1 MAWPPPRCPWSPA
14 PTSSRRLQNDGR
26 ATPQLGQGSRRR
38 DAVRIAQVAGRGV
51 RGRTG
56 NPVPR
61 AGRPRP
67 VRRNTA
73 FLARRPRR
81 RSHLDAAADG
91 GTPGRTEGLS
101 HRPGVHQTQ
110 RPRSRPYQPADSG
123 GVGRGGRLSV
133 PHQLADVFGGDVQP
147 SRVRS
152 RRRRISRR
160 RHPAC
165 ADGEGGD
172 PHRSRPAV
180 TPIYPF
186 SAIVGHDRLRLA
198 LLLCAVRPEIGGV
211 LIRGEKGTAKSTAVR
226 ALAHVLA
233 EVDGAS
239 LVELPIG
246 ATEDR
251 VVGSLDLQKVLRDG
265 EHAFS
270 PGLLAR
276 AHGGVLYVDEVNL
289 LHDHL
294 VDVILDAAAM
304 GRVHVERDGVS
315 HSHEA
320 RFVLIGT
327 MNPEEGELRPQLL
340 DRFGLTVD
348 VHASRDVEV
357 RADVIRQRMAFEAE
371 PAVFAERYAEAD
383 AELARRVAAARLRV
397 GSVALPDNELRRIAA
412 LCAAFDVD
420 GMRADL
426 VVARTAVAHAAWR
439 GASVVAEE
447 DIRVAAE
454 LALPHRRRRDPFDDP
469 GLDPEQLDD
478 AMAQARGAA
487 DEPDPDPP
495 GGGEST
501 SAESSE
507 DAVPQRNSASHSRPS
522 AAPSPVF
529 RTRALVVPGVGEG
542 APGRRSRA
550 RNRTGK
556 AISATDERDAGHGV
570 HVFGTLLATAARQ
583 RHPGAPRPQPEDVR
597 RAIREGR
604 EGNLVI
610 FVVDASGSMAAR
622 DRMSAVSGATLSLLR
637 DAYQRRDK
645 VAVITFRQQDAQLLL
660 PPTTSVHIAG
670 RRLARFDTGGKTPL
684 AQGLLA
690 ARDVVVREKA
700 RDRARRSLVV
710 VLTDGRATGGPDPLG
725 RARVAAARLV
735 AEGAAAVVIDC
746 ETSYVRLGWAE
757 ELAMQLGAP
766 SVRLAQLRADALT
779 DVVRTAA

>member
-1 MAWPPPRCPWSPA
+1 
-14 PTSSRRLQNDGR
+14 
-26 ATPQLGQGSRRR
+26 
-38 DAVRIAQVAGRGV
+38 V
-51 RGRTG
+51 
-56 NPVPR
+56 
-61 AGRPRP
+61 
-67 VRRNTA
+67 
-73 FLARRPRR
+73 
-81 RSHLDAAADG
+81 
-91 GTPGRTEGLS
+91 TPG
-101 HRPGVHQTQ
+101 
-110 RPRSRPYQPADSG
+110 
-123 GVGRGGRLSV
+123 
-133 PHQLADVFGGDVQP
+133 
-147 SRVRS
+147 
-152 RRRRISRR
+152 
-160 RHPAC
+160 
-165 ADGEGGD
+165 
-172 PHRSRPAV
+172 
-180 TPIYPF
+180 YPF

-265 EHAFS
+265 EHAFQ

-348 VHASRDVEV
+348 VRASRDVEV
-357 RADVIRQRMAFEAE
+357 RADVIRQRMAFEADPKE
-371 PAVFAERYAEAD
+371 FGERYAEAD
-383 AELARRVAAARLRV
+383 AELARRVAAARLL
-397 GSVALPDNELRRIAA
+397 VASIVLPDAELRRIAA

-439 GASVVAEE
+439 GVDTVAEE

-469 GLDPEQLDD
+469 GLDPDQLDE
-478 AMAQARGAA
+478 AMAQAGESA
-487 DEPDPDPP
+487 DEPEPDPDPP

-501 SAESSE
+501 SDSESS
-507 DAVPQRNSASHSRPS
+507 VPQHNSSSSTRPN
-522 AAPSPVF
+522 AAPSAVF

-556 AISATDERDAGHGV
+556 AISPTNDRDAGHGV
-570 HVFGTLLATAARQ
+570 HVFGTLLAAAGRQ
-583 RHPGAPRPQPEDVR
+583 RRAGRPRPEPDDVR

-622 DRMSAVSGATLSLLR
+622 DRMSAVGGATLSLLR

-660 PPTTSVHIAG
+660 PPTSSVHIAS

-725 RARVAAARLV
+725 RTRTAAGLLV

-746 ETSYVRLGWAE
+746 ETSHVRLGLAE
-757 ELAMQLGAP
+757 QLAGQLGAP
-766 SVRLAQLRADALT
+766 AVRLAQLRADALT

>member
-1 MAWPPPRCPWSPA
+1 
-14 PTSSRRLQNDGR
+14 
-26 ATPQLGQGSRRR
+26 
-38 DAVRIAQVAGRGV
+38 
-51 RGRTG
+51 
-56 NPVPR
+56 
-61 AGRPRP
+61 
-67 VRRNTA
+67 
-73 FLARRPRR
+73 
-81 RSHLDAAADG
+81 
-91 GTPGRTEGLS
+91 
-101 HRPGVHQTQ
+101 
-110 RPRSRPYQPADSG
+110 
-123 GVGRGGRLSV
+123 
-133 PHQLADVFGGDVQP
+133 
-147 SRVRS
+147 
-152 RRRRISRR
+152 
-160 RHPAC
+160 
-165 ADGEGGD
+165 
-172 PHRSRPAV
+172 V

-198 LLLCAVRPEIGGV
+198 LVLCAVRSEIGGV

-226 ALAHVLA
+226 GLAQVLSS
-233 EVDGAS
+233 VDEGSA

-251 VVGSLDLQKVLRDG
+251 VVGSLDLQRVLGEG
-265 EHAFS
+265 EHAFK

-294 VDVILDAAAM
+294 VDVLLDAAAM
-304 GRVHVERDGVS
+304 GRVHIERDGVS

-348 VHASRDVEV
+348 VQASRDVDV
-357 RADVIRQRMAFEAE
+357 RADVIRARMAFEAD
-371 PAVFAERYAEAD
+371 PAAFAAAYAEQD
-383 AELARRVAAARLRV
+383 AELATRITAARRFV
-397 GSVALPDNELRRIAA
+397 GDVVLPDNELRRIAA

-439 GASVVAEE
+439 GSRTVDEN
-447 DIRVAAE
+447 DIRLAAE

-469 GLDPEQLDD
+469 GLDPQQLDD
-478 AMAQARGAA
+478 AMAQTQEQAGDPDR
-487 DEPDPDPP
+487 DLDPDPDPDQP
-495 GGGEST
+495 DGGGTSST
-501 SAESSE
+501 DSNHPA
-507 DAVPQRNSASHSRPS
+507 PQRNSSSKTHPS
-522 AAPSPVF
+522 AAPSGVF
-529 RTRALVVPGVGEG
+529 RTRTLVVPGVGEG

-550 RNRTGK
+550 RNRTGTVV
-556 AISATDERDAGHGV
+556 SSTTDPDEGHGV
-570 HVFGTLLATAARQ
+570 HVFATLLAAAHRQ
-583 RHPGAPRPQPEDVR
+583 RGPGRPRLEPDDVR

-645 VAVITFRQQDAQLLL
+645 VAVITFRAQDATVLL
-660 PPTTSVHIAG
+660 PPTSSVHIAG

-684 AQGLLA
+684 AQGLMA
-690 ARDVVVREKA
+690 ARDMVVREKA

-725 RARVAAARLV
+725 RTRMAAARLV
-735 AEGAAAVVIDC
+735 AEGAAAVVVDC
-746 ETSYVRLGWAE
+746 ETSFVRLGLAE
-757 ELAMQLGAP
+757 QLAVQLAAP
-766 SVRLAQLRADALT
+766 SVRLAQLRADSLSA
-779 DVVRTAA
+779 VVRTAA